1 MKKTFFLSISLV
13 VICIFFGCKT
23 LPIEKQNI
31 NITQSLSDST
41 YLLKESNAEIK
52 IYFPSFTVWD
62 ESLERNRM
70 IQGDGMVIILPDE
83 KCMMVDSF
91 VTEGQKQLVD
101 FLTDL
106 GITKIDYFFATH
118 NHGDHIGGVPTLVK
132 NFTIDHYYWNGV
144 HFNSS
149 CDKTVTE
156 ALESKQIETSVLK
169 QGDSLVLCEE
179 PLCKID
185 VFWPNLSE
193 EDIYNAYYN
202 PGRTERLKNNTSL
215 VFKLTYGEF
224 TVLFTGDI
232 YKQADKVLTETYG
245 SELKST
251 VLKVPHH
258 GEFYTAN
265 GPDFVKAVSPDVAIL
280 QDNQYMLLP
289 ISNLVISKIYRDI
302 NATLLYRNTAGYILV
317 TSNGTEYSVKEESF
331 TE

>member
-1 MKKTFFLSISLV
+1 MKKNCFLAICLII
-13 VICIFFGCKT
+13 ICIITGCKT
-23 LPIEKQNI
+23 LPIEKKSVVI
-31 NITQSLSDST
+31 SKSLCDSIYPT
-41 YLLKESNAEIK
+41 KENNPEIQ
-52 IYFPSFTVWD
+52 IYFPSFTIWD
-62 ESLERNRM
+62 ESKEMNRVV
-70 IQGDGMVIILPDE
+70 QGDGSVIILPDG
-83 KCMMVDSF
+83 KCMMVDAFDS
-91 VTEGQKQLVD
+91 EGKEDLVE
-101 FLTDL
+101 FIRSL

-169 QGDSLVLCEE
+169 QGDSLVLCEN

-185 VFWPNLSE
+185 VLWPNLSD

-224 TVLFTGDI
+224 TALFTGDI
-232 YKQADKVLTETYG
+232 YKQGDKILTQTYG

-258 GEFYTAN
+258 GEFYTSN
-265 GPDFVKAVSPDVAIL
+265 SPVFVNAVSPEVAII
-280 QDNQYMLLP
+280 QDNQYLLLP
-289 ISNLVISKIYRDI
+289 ISNLVISKIYRKV

-317 TSNGTEYSVKEESF
+317 TSDGTKYSVKEQSF